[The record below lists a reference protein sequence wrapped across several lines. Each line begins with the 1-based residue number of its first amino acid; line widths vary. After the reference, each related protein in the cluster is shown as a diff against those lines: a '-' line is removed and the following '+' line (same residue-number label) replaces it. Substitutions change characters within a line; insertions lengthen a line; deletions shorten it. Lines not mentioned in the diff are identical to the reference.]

1 MKMPP
6 WVFKHE
12 DIHENYP
19 WIWAL
24 NWLKKNESDGCNKN
38 NNTQDKTL
46 HTLMKSSQ
54 PYLQE

>member
-1 MKMPP
+1 MPP